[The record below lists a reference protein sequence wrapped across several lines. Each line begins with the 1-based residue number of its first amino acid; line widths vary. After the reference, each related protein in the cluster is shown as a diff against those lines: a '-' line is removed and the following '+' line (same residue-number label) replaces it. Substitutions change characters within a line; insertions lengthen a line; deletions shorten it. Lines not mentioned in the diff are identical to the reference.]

1 MLRDLAQV
9 LRGSVQLACLDQSD
23 QDQETIKMHRC
34 LIAKT
39 QMKSKL
45 GFQILIALNTNLTTQ
60 TTSSLSKDRK
70 SNLLPMLTWKKNQMT
85 KQKITHAS
93 NLLGTIP
100 MKMRKKSKPMLQ
112 TLRDYSEISTT
123 KARNSEMISWAY
135 RKATQVAVAKR
146 TNKNETETYNWH
158 S

>member
-1 MLRDLAQV
+1 
-9 LRGSVQLACLDQSD
+9 
-23 QDQETIKMHRC
+23 
-34 LIAKT
+34 
-39 QMKSKL
+39 
-45 GFQILIALNTNLTTQ
+45 
-60 TTSSLSKDRK
+60 
-70 SNLLPMLTWKKNQMT
+70 MT

-112 TLRDYSEISTT
+112 TLRDYSEISTI

-146 TNKNETETYNWH
+146 TNKNETETYN
-158 S
+158 

>member
-39 QMKSKL
+39 QMKNKL

-70 SNLLPMLTWKKNQMT
+70 SNLLLMLT
-85 KQKITHAS
+85 
-93 NLLGTIP
+93 
-100 MKMRKKSKPMLQ
+100 
-112 TLRDYSEISTT
+112 
-123 KARNSEMISWAY
+123 
-135 RKATQVAVAKR
+135 
-146 TNKNETETYNWH
+146 
-158 S
+158 